1 MATMNAA
8 LDRSGPA
15 SRSGAIPFR
24 GFNDAPLEERARL
37 MHAMADAGLD
47 GVVQADHVSFR
58 DGSGVEAIVMMAG
71 LSGLHPT
78 LGLFIGVYLL
88 PLRHPVPVARS
99 LATLAQLAPGR
110 VELGVGIG
118 GEDRHEV
125 EVCGV
130 DPRTR
135 GRRCDDSLDIVR
147 RLLAGEE
154 VTHHGEFFDI
164 DACRIRPT
172 PSPPIPVLV
181 GGRSDAAIRRA
192 GRFADGWIGVWCS
205 PTRFAAA
212 AAMCAEEAG
221 AAGRDRRRL
230 PPQAAAVGRSRGDEG
245 GGARRTSLRAME
257 RFYGVPFSA
266 FEKYTPYGTPE
277 DVAEGLAPYVAAGV
291 QRLQP
296 QPLRPRP
303 GHGDRDGRRGEAAL
317 LRAEWRVARAR
328 RTRPRSSAASARRCC
343 GRARGWPCRLRPP
356 VRSTIWPSRNGVTS
370 CPTTPRASSSAS
382 ASAITPSISSAGI
395 SSAAGIGLAM
405 LTPTRQPEGVPRRVE
420 QCSDLRCAVESA
432 RRREAAAA

>member
-1 MATMNAA
+1 MNSEPIGAE
-8 LDRSGPA
+8 PIQM
-15 SRSGAIPFR
+15 GAIPFR

-37 MHAMADAGLD
+37 MGAMAAAGLD

-71 LSGLHPT
+71 LSGLQPT

-135 GRRCDDSLDIVR
+135 GRRCDESLDIVR

-154 VTHHGEFFDI
+154 VTHHGEFFDV

-172 PSPPIPVLV
+172 PDPRIPILV

-205 PTRFAAA
+205 PRRFLEAAEICAAEADAMGRRDVVFRHKMQPWVGLAATR
-212 AAMCAEEAG
+212 EEAREHV
-221 AAGRDRRRL
+221 A
-230 PPQAAAVGRSRGDEG
+230 
-245 GGARRTSLRAME
+245 RAME
-257 RFYGVPFSA
+257 GFYGVPFSA
-266 FEKYTPYGTPE
+266 FEKYTPYGTAE
-277 DVAEGLAPYVAAGV
+277 DVAAGLAPYVEAGCTGFNASLCGPDPDTV
-291 QRLQP
+291 IEMAGEVKRL
-296 QPLRPRP
+296 L
-303 GHGDRDGRRGEAAL
+303 
-317 LRAEWRVARAR
+317 
-328 RTRPRSSAASARRCC
+328 
-343 GRARGWPCRLRPP
+343 
-356 VRSTIWPSRNGVTS
+356 NG
-370 CPTTPRASSSAS
+370 A
-382 ASAITPSISSAGI
+382 
-395 SSAAGIGLAM
+395 
-405 LTPTRQPEGVPRRVE
+405 PRR
-420 QCSDLRCAVESA
+420 
-432 RRREAAAA
+432 